1 MAAKPAEVEF
11 IPASTT
17 LRDKVARIPG
27 FEQNALARA
36 GAAMQVL
43 AGRFDEWMD
52 QEAERLQAA
61 RMYAK
66 ERRWSEEA
74 LLALYLRA
82 HDAKGLGGTY
92 GFPLVTEI
100 SASLCLLL
108 ESPENRAK
116 AATRPALIE
125 AHVDAVRVM
134 VAQKVKVATHP
145 MGVSLCKEL
154 VSQTSD
160 LIG

>member
-1 MAAKPAEVEF
+1 MAAKTADVEF

-27 FEQNALARA
+27 FEQNAMARA
-36 GAAMQVL
+36 AGAMQIL
-43 AGRFDEWMD
+43 AHRFDEWMD
-52 QEAERLQAA
+52 QECERLQAA
-61 RMYAK
+61 RLQAK
-66 ERRWSEEA
+66 AQHWTEES
-74 LLALYLRA
+74 LVELHGRA

-100 SASLCLLL
+100 SASLCVLL

-134 VAQKVKVATHP
+134 VAQKVKVATHTV
-145 MGVSLCKEL
+145 GVNLVKEL
-154 VSQTSD
+154 TAQTTA
-160 LIG
+160 LVG